1 MNKTID
7 EAIVQG
13 CLKKDPKAQKAFYE
27 FFSRTMYGICL
38 RYSNSPDDAKDILQ
52 EGFIKVFA
60 KLNQFSNKGSLEGW
74 LKRLFINTALEHYRV
89 NKVYMEQSDVDQ
101 AYNHEIHGFAIE
113 KITQKEIL
121 DVLSKMAPG
130 YKTVLN
136 LYAIEGYTHA
146 EIAELL
152 NISEGTSKSQLSRA
166 RVIFAQTWNE
176 LQKSKI

>member
-7 EAIVQG
+7 DAIIHG
-13 CLKKDPKAQKAFYE
+13 CLKKAPKAQKAFYE

-52 EGFIKVFA
+52 DGFIKIFA
-60 KLNQFSNKGSLEGW
+60 KLDQFSNKGSLEGW
-74 LKRLFINTALEHYRV
+74 LKRIFINTALEHYRV
-89 NKVYMEQSDVDQ
+89 NKVYMEQSDVEMAYDQ
-101 AYNHEIHGFAIE
+101 AIQGFAIE

-121 DVLSKMAPG
+121 EVLSKMATG
-130 YKTVLN
+130 YRTVLN

-146 EIAELL
+146 EIAEML

-166 RVIFAQTWNE
+166 RVLFTQTWND

>member
-1 MNKTID
+1 
-7 EAIVQG
+7 
-13 CLKKDPKAQKAFYE
+13 
-27 FFSRTMYGICL
+27 
-38 RYSNSPDDAKDILQ
+38 
-52 EGFIKVFA
+52 
-60 KLNQFSNKGSLEGW
+60 
-74 LKRLFINTALEHYRV
+74 
-89 NKVYMEQSDVDQ
+89 
-101 AYNHEIHGFAIE
+101 
-113 KITQKEIL
+113 
-121 DVLSKMAPG
+121 MAPG

>member
-1 MNKTID
+1 MNRPID
-7 EAIVQG
+7 DAIVHG

-60 KLNQFSNKGSLEGW
+60 KLEQFSHKGSLEGW
-74 LKRLFINTALEHYRV
+74 LKRIFINTALEHYRI
-89 NKVYMEQSDVDQ
+89 NKVYMEQSDVEE
-101 AYNHEIHGFAIE
+101 AYYHEVQGFALE

-121 DVLSKMAPG
+121 EVLGKMAPG
-130 YKTVLN
+130 YRTVLN
-136 LYAIEGYTHA
+136 MYAIEGYSHA
-146 EIAELL
+146 EIAEML

-166 RVIFAQTWNE
+166 RVIFAQAWNE

>member
-89 NKVYMEQSDVDQ
+89 KDR
-101 AYNHEIHGFAIE
+101 
-113 KITQKEIL
+113 
-121 DVLSKMAPG
+121 
-130 YKTVLN
+130 
-136 LYAIEGYTHA
+136 
-146 EIAELL
+146 
-152 NISEGTSKSQLSRA
+152 KS
-166 RVIFAQTWNE
+166 VV
-176 LQKSKI
+176 